1 MALVLNPAL
10 RNIQTNA
17 VAARLAGGTLLL
29 QTAAGV
35 TLGSVQLSAPAF
47 DAAVDGK
54 VTARAIPEIIIT
66 TAGAVG
72 RFILQSADGADEVM
86 GTITVTG
93 GGGDV
98 TSTRAAFVV
107 TEGVELSPLTL
118 DLAKAV

>member
-86 GTITVTG
+86 GTISVT

-98 TSTRAAFVV
+98 TITRTAFVV